1 MKITNILGNL
11 KIKTKIFIS
20 GSVSILIFIVLM
32 LAYLIPRIET
42 SIIDQKK
49 TKLKEV
55 VDLGISIIKMYDKES
70 ASGLFTENEARE
82 KAKEMIKNLRYGPEG
97 KDYLW
102 INDFHPT
109 MILHPYVSELNGT
122 DVSNYTDP
130 NGKTFFMDFVKICT
144 EHGRGYVEYMWQWKD
159 QKNLIVPKIS
169 YVEAYEPWGWI
180 LGTGMYVEDVK
191 KEIRSIIMMM
201 LGIFSAVIVFML
213 ALFYVISR
221 TIATPINKIT
231 AIMKDIAEGE
241 GDLTK
246 RMEII
251 SRDELGELSCWFN
264 KFIKDVHDIVS
275 QVLTKTMGLVQ
286 AVEQITMGNQ
296 NLSQRTSEQASAI
309 EEVVST
315 IEEALASI
323 KQNADNAQEA
333 NRLSAT
339 TSRLGDE
346 GSIVVGEAMSS
357 INEIGDS
364 SKRIGEI
371 IVVINDIAFQTN
383 LLALNAAVEAAR
395 AGEKGR
401 GFAVVAS
408 EIRNLA
414 KQAGTAAKEI
424 TSIIEESTEKM
435 NRGSLLANKSSGA
448 LKGIVTSIK
457 NMDRIISEIAI
468 SSEEQRHGVDQINI
482 AIAEMDSV
490 TQENASLVE
499 ETTTVSEEIKARA
512 RELLA
517 MVERFKIDDKTSIAV
532 TKQGY
537 RGQDASMRM

>member
-55 VDLGISIIKMYDKES
+55 VDLGISIIKLYDKES
-70 ASGLFTENEARE
+70 ASGLFSKDEAQE
-82 KAKEMIKNLRYGPEG
+82 KAQEVIKHLRYGPEG

-109 MILHPYVSELNGT
+109 MILHPYVSELNGK
-122 DVSNYTDP
+122 DVSSYTDP
-130 NGKTFFMDFVKICT
+130 NGKTFFRDFVTICT

-231 AIMKDIAEGE
+231 AIMKDIAEGD

-246 RMEII
+246 RMEVI

-264 KFIKDVHDIVS
+264 KFINDVHDIVS

-286 AVEQITMGNQ
+286 AVEQITIGNQ

-315 IEEALASI
+315 IEQALASI

-346 GSIVVGEAMSS
+346 GSVVVGEAMSS

-371 IVVINDIAFQTN
+371 IIVINDIAFQTN

-435 NRGSLLANKSSGA
+435 NRGSVLANKSSGA
-448 LKGIVTSIK
+448 LKEIVGSIK

-468 SSEEQRHGVDQINI
+468 SSEEQRSGVDQINI
-482 AIAEMDSV
+482 AIAEMDTV

-499 ETTTVSEEIKARA
+499 ETTTVSEEIKSRA

-517 MVERFKIDDKTSIAV
+517 MVERFKIDDKASIAIGE
-532 TKQGY
+532 QGY
-537 RGQDASMRM
+537 QGQDVIMRM